1 MAAGNTY
8 ALHAAS
14 SGDPLAMPAVANHV
28 TARNGDHDNV
38 KPSAARKAAHP
49 RAGVQN
55 AAPQPTGEKN
65 SRRVNPVTRQ
75 WRRFKETKFYEIWN
89 KRPKFS
95 YGAYTV
101 VFIAMVILATMF
113 LWWSTN
119 TKLKYDP
126 ASELNFL
133 QQVTGDAYHY
143 LSSASCYLN
152 MIALVLIYLLLVTLV
167 NRFWVGTALFGAF
180 VMVFAVATKIKITMR
195 SEPIIPSDLGFLSG
209 GGGGGAGDVAS
220 FVTDDSRPLVNTA
233 IAWLVWFV
241 VICVILQCVDK
252 RRAFIYCSWRHP
264 IAGPKNIFGL
274 ICRILAPIVSVLLLI
289 SYAGVLSNPQAPQ
302 HKTLSKIGYSPTL
315 WNVQQ
320 DAETNGALTTF
331 LSLTR
336 VKAMEDEPEY
346 SQAAMQQIK
355 NRYAQAADEINAQR
369 SQNLTD
375 NTVVMILSE
384 SFSDP
389 NRVPNVHFGADPM
402 PNIRALGQT
411 TTSGL
416 MLSPGYGGGTANIEF
431 QQMTGLNMANFS
443 DTLLSP
449 YQQLVATRPKFYS
462 FNQMWNEHCGD
473 EYSTSCSIGYHP
485 FKQFFYLR
493 GVNYKKF
500 GFSHLY
506 TLDSDPK
513 IAHGEAYVGPNG
525 TKTEVS
531 DEEAYK
537 NVVEEIRTNTE
548 QNKPSQYIQLITMQ
562 NHAPYPDLYGSEN
575 EFHGVNETPDTVP
588 ERGIIATYAKNVQRT
603 DEATANFLNELDG
616 IDKPITVVFYGDH
629 LPGIYNTAN
638 ADKNNALTLHETN
651 YFIWSNRASASHDV
665 KLPESDAAYT
675 SSNYFMTQAAEHM
688 NARISP
694 YLALLDEL
702 HAEVPAMSRSVNA
715 GVWSAKGEPTLLD
728 DNGEV
733 IDTNTLSSKAKQLLA
748 DYKMVQYD
756 MSVGKNYLMDM
767 GFMDIPK
774 Q

>member
-302 HKTLSKIGYSPTL
+302 RKTLSKIGYSPTL

-562 NHAPYPDLYGSEN
+562 NHAPYPDLYGAEN

-675 SSNYFMTQAAEHM
+675 SSNYFMTQAAEQM

-767 GFMDIPK
+767 GFMDVPK